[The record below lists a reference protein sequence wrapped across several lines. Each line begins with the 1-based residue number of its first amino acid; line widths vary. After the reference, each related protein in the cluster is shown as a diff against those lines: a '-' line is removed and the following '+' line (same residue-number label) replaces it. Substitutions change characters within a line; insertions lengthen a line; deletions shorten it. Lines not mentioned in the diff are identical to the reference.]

1 MTVIPKENS
10 YINTHTHTHDSLTED
25 LLVIFLM
32 GKKRKGKDSNWLFIF
47 LTLRVKSIDSKS
59 QSMDVYLRQYSV
71 ATGKSRYSGTSP
83 QLNLLL
89 CDK

>member
-47 LTLRVKSIDSKS
+47 LTLRVRVWTFISGSI
-59 QSMDVYLRQYSV
+59 QWPQ
-71 ATGKSRYSGTSP
+71 GKVDIQALHLS
-83 QLNLLL
+83 
-89 CDK
+89 